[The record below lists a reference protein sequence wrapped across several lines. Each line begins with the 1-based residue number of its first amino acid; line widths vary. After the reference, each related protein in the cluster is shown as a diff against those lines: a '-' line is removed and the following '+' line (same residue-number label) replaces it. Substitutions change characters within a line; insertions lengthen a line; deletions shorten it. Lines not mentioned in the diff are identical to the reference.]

1 MEMLKTLKDVEKYAQ
16 VYPRDI
22 NKATSGFINY
32 NLQKQTYF
40 VSPEFVFSDYKR
52 SG

>member
-1 MEMLKTLKDVEKYAQ
+1 MLKTLKDVEKYAQ

-32 NLQKQTYF
+32 NLQDLFLLNLDIQF
-40 VSPEFVFSDYKR
+40 F
-52 SG
+52 